1 LVLIRQHRGAANR
14 LGFAIQL
21 CYLRYPGIVLEPGK
35 EPSAPLLGMVAAQL
49 NVEPSRWAEYA
60 RRDETRREHLIEIQ
74 AVFGFHPFTATH
86 YRLSI
91 EHLQNL
97 AAQTDKGLVL
107 ATAMIDSL
115 RRQSVLLPSV
125 MVIERVCAEAITRA
139 NRRIYAVLTDPLSKA
154 HQQGLENLLRRKDG
168 GTMTWL
174 AWLRQP
180 PRRPNSRSVLEH
192 IERLKVLEKLDL
204 PNGVEKLVH
213 QNRLLKIARE
223 GAPMTAADLAK
234 FETNRRFATLTALV
248 IEGKATVIDEIL
260 GLHDQVIGKIFQS
273 AKHRHQQQFQDSGKS
288 INEKVRLYGQIGQA
302 LLEAKKNGGDP
313 FAAIESV
320 LPWDAFS
327 ASVTE
332 AQKLAQPEG
341 FDFLH
346 RIGESYA
353 TLRRY
358 APQFLNALTFR
369 AAPAAKSLLEGVEA
383 LRGMYAANAR
393 KVPDNAPT
401 GFIKKR
407 WETFVLTNEGLDRRY
422 YELCVLSELKNALRS
437 GDIWVLGSRQFK
449 DFDEYLLPID
459 TVAALKRTN
468 SLPLAVAT
476 DCEQYLNERLLLLEQ
491 KLRAVNLRA
500 AANELPDAIIT
511 DAGGLKVTP
520 HDADMPSA
528 AQAVIDT
535 AATH

>member
-1 LVLIRQHRGAANR
+1 MPRRSILSGPERDSLLAIPESTEELIRLYTFNESDLALIRQHRGGANR

-49 NVEPSRWAEYA
+49 NVEPERWAEYA

-74 AVFGFHPFTATH
+74 AVFGSHAFTSAH

-91 EHLQNL
+91 GQLQNL
-97 AAQTDKGLVL
+97 AGQTDKGIVV
-107 ATAMIDSL
+107 AAAMIDTL
-115 RRQSVLLPSV
+115 RRQNVLLPSA
-125 MVIERVCAEAITRA
+125 MVIERMCSEAITRA

-154 HQQGLENLLRRKDG
+154 HQQGLEDLLRRKDG

-180 PRRPNSRSVLEH
+180 PGKPNSRSVLEH
-192 IERLKVLEKLDL
+192 IERLKALEKLDL
-204 PNGVEKLVH
+204 PDGLGKLVY

-234 FETNRRFATLTALV
+234 FETNRRFATLTALA

-288 INEKVRLYGQIGQA
+288 INEKVRLYGRIGQA
-302 LLEAKKNGGDP
+302 LLEAKENGGDP

-346 RIGESYA
+346 RISESYA

-369 AAPAAKSLLEGVEA
+369 AAPAA
-383 LRGMYAANAR
+383 N
-393 KVPDNAPT
+393 
-401 GFIKKR
+401 
-407 WETFVLTNEGLDRRY
+407 
-422 YELCVLSELKNALRS
+422 
-437 GDIWVLGSRQFK
+437 
-449 DFDEYLLPID
+449 
-459 TVAALKRTN
+459 
-468 SLPLAVAT
+468 
-476 DCEQYLNERLLLLEQ
+476 
-491 KLRAVNLRA
+491 
-500 AANELPDAIIT
+500 
-511 DAGGLKVTP
+511 
-520 HDADMPSA
+520 
-528 AQAVIDT
+528 
-535 AATH
+535 

>member
-1 LVLIRQHRGAANR
+1 
-14 LGFAIQL
+14 
-21 CYLRYPGIVLEPGK
+21 
-35 EPSAPLLGMVAAQL
+35 
-49 NVEPSRWAEYA
+49 
-60 RRDETRREHLIEIQ
+60 
-74 AVFGFHPFTATH
+74 
-86 YRLSI
+86 
-91 EHLQNL
+91 
-97 AAQTDKGLVL
+97 
-107 ATAMIDSL
+107 
-115 RRQSVLLPSV
+115 
-125 MVIERVCAEAITRA
+125 
-139 NRRIYAVLTDPLSKA
+139 
-154 HQQGLENLLRRKDG
+154 
-168 GTMTWL
+168 MTWL

-407 WETFVLTNEGLDRRY
+407 
-422 YELCVLSELKNALRS
+422 
-437 GDIWVLGSRQFK
+437 
-449 DFDEYLLPID
+449 
-459 TVAALKRTN
+459 
-468 SLPLAVAT
+468 
-476 DCEQYLNERLLLLEQ
+476 
-491 KLRAVNLRA
+491 
-500 AANELPDAIIT
+500 
-511 DAGGLKVTP
+511 
-520 HDADMPSA
+520 
-528 AQAVIDT
+528 
-535 AATH
+535 